1 MLKRTVFSDQEII
14 DRVRQNDRTVLGE
27 IFLKYEKVVCTY
39 VKRHGG
45 SADDA
50 EDILQETIIVFW
62 QKAVNPDFKLSA
74 KLSTFLVAVAKNKW
88 MAEMRKKSRQSDNI
102 ESQDLT
108 DHEPTSLEIIMEDE
122 KIDLIEQALS
132 KLNKTCKDI
141 LMMYYFEE
149 RSMKNIA
156 ELLNFAGASVVKA
169 KKYQC
174 KKALE
179 EILHQ
184 HALISKGE

>member
-1 MLKRTVFSDQEII
+1 MLKRTIFSDQEII

-27 IFLKYEKVVCTY
+27 IFLEYEKPVCTY

-45 SADDA
+45 SSDDA

-62 QKAVNPDFKLSA
+62 QKAVNPEFKLSA
-74 KLSTFLVAVAKNKW
+74 KLSTYLVAVAKNKW
-88 MAEMRKKSRQSDNI
+88 MAEMRKKNRLSDNI
-102 ESQDLT
+102 ETQDLT
-108 DHEPTSLEIIMEDE
+108 DHEPSSLEIILEDE
-122 KIDLIEQALS
+122 KLNLVEQALS

-184 HALISKGE
+184 QALISKGE

>member
-1 MLKRTVFSDQEII
+1 MLKRIIFSDQEII
-14 DRVRQNDRTVLGE
+14 DRVRLNDRTVLGE
-27 IFLKYEKVVCTY
+27 IFLKYEKPVCTY

-62 QKAVNPDFKLSA
+62 QKSNNPEFKLSA
-74 KLSTFLVAVAKNKW
+74 KLGTYLVAIAKNKW
-88 MAEMRKKSRQSDNI
+88 MAEMRKKNRQSENI
-102 ESQDLT
+102 EQQDFA
-108 DHEPTSLEIIMEDE
+108 DQNPSSLEMLMEDE
-122 KIDLIEQALS
+122 KINLIEQALS
-132 KLNKTCKDI
+132 RLNKTCKDI

-149 RSMKNIA
+149 RSMQDIA
-156 ELLNFAGASVVKA
+156 EFLNYAGASVVKA

-184 HALISKGE
+184 QSLIGKGE

>member
-1 MLKRTVFSDQEII
+1 MLKRTIFSDQEII

-27 IFLKYEKVVCTY
+27 IFLKYEKPVCTY

-45 SADDA
+45 NADDA

-62 QKAVNPDFKLSA
+62 QKAVNPDFELSA

-88 MAEMRKKSRQSDNI
+88 MAEMRKKNRQSDNI
-102 ESQDLT
+102 ERQELT
-108 DHEPTSLEIIMEDE
+108 DQGPSSLEIIMENE
-122 KIDLIEQALS
+122 KINLIDQALS
-132 KLNKTCKDI
+132 KLNKTCRDI

-184 HALISKGE
+184 QALISKGE